1 MIDPYSPTPAYQQ
14 LASLLRDEIASGRL
28 AAGERVP
35 SAKTLSQ
42 AHGIAVG
49 TVMRALDLLRNE
61 GLIVAV
67 PGRGFYVMPPAGR
80 G

>member
-14 LASLLRDEIASGRL
+14 LASMLRDEIASGRL

-42 AHGIAVG
+42 QHGIAVG

-61 GLIVAV
+61 ELIVAV
-67 PGRGFYVMPPAGR
+67 PGRGFYVRPR
-80 G
+80 

>member
-1 MIDPYSPTPAYQQ
+1 M
-14 LASLLRDEIASGRL
+14 LRDEIASGRL

-42 AHGIAVG
+42 QHGIAVG

-61 GLIVAV
+61 ELIVAV
-67 PGRGFYVMPPAGR
+67 PGRGFYVRPR
-80 G
+80 